1 MKTLSVGIGCR
12 LNTSPAQIEAAVRA
26 ALGPHAIDRIRAIAS
41 VDTKADEPGLLE
53 FCARHALPL
62 LLFSREQI
70 AAITVATPSDAVRE
84 HLGVDGVC
92 EPCALLAASC
102 EPAALVAATVR
113 GARVAHTASDVGA
126 IPPAALA
133 TSAARA
139 VPIAPTA
146 PTARL
151 LVSKTHHADVT
162 VAIATAATDASVE
175 PPDHAPHRQDLR

>member
-12 LNTSPAQIEAAVRA
+12 LNTPAAQIEAAVRA
-26 ALGPHAIDRIRAIAS
+26 ALGPHAIERIRAVAS
-41 VDTKADEPGLLE
+41 VDIKADEPGLLE

-70 AAITVATPSDAVRE
+70 AGITVAKPSDAVRE

-102 EPAALVAATVR
+102 EPAARAA
-113 GARVAHTASDVGA
+113 S
-126 IPPAALA
+126 IAL
-133 TSAARA
+133 
-139 VPIAPTA
+139 TA

-151 LVSKTHHADVT
+151 LVSKTHHAGVT
-162 VAIATAATDASVE
+162 VAIATAATDAGDE
-175 PPDHAPHRQDLR
+175 PSHHAPHRQDLR

>member
-1 MKTLSVGIGCR
+1 MKTLSIGIGCR
-12 LNTSPAQIEAAVRA
+12 LNTPAAQIEAAVRA
-26 ALGPHAIDRIRAIAS
+26 ALGPHAIDRIRAVAS
-41 VDTKADEPGLLE
+41 VDTKVDEPGLRE

-70 AAITVATPSDAVRE
+70 AGITVAKPSDAARE

-102 EPAALVAATVR
+102 EPAALAAATVR
-113 GARVAHTASDVGA
+113 GECAAHTAPDVGA
-126 IPPAALA
+126 ISTAAPA
-133 TSAARA
+133 TRAARA

-151 LVSKTHHADVT
+151 LVSKTHHAGVT
-162 VAIATAATDASVE
+162 VAIATAAPDASVE
-175 PPDHAPHRQDLR
+175 PLNHAPHRQDFR